1 MKNFLD
7 KSQQYIVKH
16 LRNYLPRWSILTL
29 DTIIVIVSFIL
40 LWLFRK
46 SISSYEHNHF
56 FLKLALIVSIYFINS
71 LIFRTHHGVLRFSTM
86 NDLGKVILCN
96 LVSIVSFTL
105 AGSIIN
111 YATKNSQNPI
121 TFQFWFGPMVGT
133 MILTLQVLMRF
144 TIRISYYYLSQTIQA
159 TRKNAF
165 ILGSDIESVQ
175 LAQNI
180 RAEEDGQYKPIAYIS
195 NNETHI
201 GKMVDGLP
209 VLSSK
214 ASIEEIKKQMKR
226 FNAQTVL
233 LYRKYIDMFDKEL
246 FDNCIYA
253 EVELILVNPYN
264 KSKWNE
270 NALKVTNWYEN
281 GLDEKTASE
290 SNNTSE
296 SNNNS
301 TESTSIEGGN
311 EKIDAK
317 IVRTEDE
324 SKFKKINIEDLLG
337 RNTIEINKEEL
348 TPMLE
353 GKSVLVTG
361 AAGSIGSEICRQ
373 LTYFNCKRITMLD
386 QAESPLHELY
396 LDMVPL
402 KREIKIKPVIASVS
416 DLKKMHEVF
425 EIAKPDVV
433 FHAAAYKHVPMME
446 RQPAVAIMTNVL
458 GTKIVADLSVEFGIE
473 KFVMIST
480 DKAVNPTSVMGATK
494 RAAEIYVQS
503 LYHHLYETQ
512 PECKT
517 HFVTTRFGNVLGS
530 NGSVV
535 PLFNKQIENGG
546 PVTVTH
552 RDVVRY
558 FMSIPEACSLVL
570 EAGCIGNGGQI
581 YVFDMGKPVRI
592 YDLAEKMIRLK
603 GLTPGK
609 DIQIIETGLRP
620 GEKLY
625 EELLANDENTIPT
638 HHPKLRI
645 AKVRHY
651 NYDYVLPSIETLIA
665 MAAECCQ
672 PVEIVRQLKNL
683 IPEFLSKNSPEY
695 EKIDENLHLSEF
707 VVKH

>member
-1 MKNFLD
+1 
-7 KSQQYIVKH
+7 
-16 LRNYLPRWSILTL
+16 
-29 DTIIVIVSFIL
+29 
-40 LWLFRK
+40 
-46 SISSYEHNHF
+46 
-56 FLKLALIVSIYFINS
+56 
-71 LIFRTHHGVLRFSTM
+71 
-86 NDLGKVILCN
+86 
-96 LVSIVSFTL
+96 
-105 AGSIIN
+105 
-111 YATKNSQNPI
+111 
-121 TFQFWFGPMVGT
+121 MVGT

-144 TIRISYYYLSQTIQA
+144 TIRISYYYLSQTIQT

-195 NNETHI
+195 SNETHI

-214 ASIEEIKKQMKR
+214 ATIEEIKKQMKR

-253 EVELILVNPYN
+253 DVELILVNPYN

-270 NALKVTNWYEN
+270 NASKVNNWYEN
-281 GLDEKTASE
+281 GFEETSANKSE
-290 SNNTSE
+290 NN
-296 SNNNS
+296 
-301 TESTSIEGGN
+301 TESTSTEGGN

-373 LTYFNCKRITMLD
+373 LTYFNCKQITMLD

-402 KREIKIKPVIASVS
+402 RRGIKIKPVIASVS

-458 GTKIVADLSVEFGIE
+458 GTKIVADLSVEFGTE

-494 RAAEIYVQS
+494 RAGEIYVQS
-503 LYHHLYETQ
+503 LYYHLQETQ
-512 PECKT
+512 SGCKT

-546 PVTVTH
+546 PITVTH

-570 EAGCIGNGGQI
+570 EAGCMGNGGQI
-581 YVFDMGKPVRI
+581 YVFDMGKPLRI

-625 EELLANDENTIPT
+625 EELLSNDENTVLT

-645 AKVRHY
+645 AKVRQY
-651 NYDYVLPSIETLIA
+651 NYNYVLPSIETLIA

-695 EKIDENLHLSEF
+695 EKLDKNLHLSEF
-707 VVKH
+707 VVKR

>member
-144 TIRISYYYLSQTIQA
+144 TIRIAYYYLSQTIQT

-195 NNETHI
+195 SNETHI

-214 ASIEEIKKQMKR
+214 ATIEEIKKQMKR

-253 EVELILVNPYN
+253 DVELILVNPYN

-270 NALKVTNWYEN
+270 NASKVNNWYEN
-281 GLDEKTASE
+281 GFEETSANKSE
-290 SNNTSE
+290 NN
-296 SNNNS
+296 
-301 TESTSIEGGN
+301 TESTSTEKNN

-373 LTYFNCKRITMLD
+373 LTYFNCKQITMLD

-402 KREIKIKPVIASVS
+402 RRGIKIKPVIASVS

-458 GTKIVADLSVEFGIE
+458 GTKIVADLSVEFGTE

-503 LYHHLYETQ
+503 LYHHLYKTL

-546 PVTVTH
+546 PITVTH

-570 EAGCIGNGGQI
+570 EAGCMGNGGQI
-581 YVFDMGKPVRI
+581 YVFDMGKPLRI

-651 NYDYVLPSIETLIA
+651 NYNYVLPSIETLIA

-683 IPEFLSKNSPEY
+683 IPEFLSNNSPEY
-695 EKIDENLHLSEF
+695 EKLDENLHLSEF